1 MDTKLVN
8 QKIVLMRK
16 TVPLAVRAIRQKI
29 LKTIHQLK
37 ARLKRHEGQQKAEQD
52 AKLKE
57 VEKKLKDKLKGKM
70 KQIENIKIVE
80 KDKDYISRLALR
92 HDLKYFRKMLIV
104 YDCTTKE
111 NLLATICSSKQIQND
126 VDKFKQQNPNCDQW
140 LPEALDLLEKKKK
153 NNSEKLLNS
162 AETFKSHSTL
172 PPKGTSVPKS
182 SSSDTKTGDFQKKSV
197 SSSSNT
203 TSKSTEQCKIRSSTG
218 KFQVSPIGKTKELVE
233 NTIKKI
239 EPKVAKTESAVIKRL
254 DLSKP
259 SDVSKQIIVEDSSSD
274 DSSKDDKKETFPTV
288 ESKRKDAF
296 FLNKNGDAVSSDEEE
311 QDEENGEVDQP
322 ITVVGR
328 KVFGNSKQFERQNNN
343 KFNGHNSFG
352 NRKQF
357 SNLQKPLSGGKFER
371 NSAKPFTEFKK
382 EFRGFSDGRGAP
394 GQTPRPK
401 ENAEKL
407 HPSWQAKQAEKS
419 KLQHLSFGGT
429 GANKKIKFD

>member
-1 MDTKLVN
+1 M
-8 QKIVLMRK
+8 
-16 TVPLAVRAIRQKI
+16 
-29 LKTIHQLK
+29 
-37 ARLKRHEGQQKAEQD
+37 
-52 AKLKE
+52 
-57 VEKKLKDKLKGKM
+57 
-70 KQIENIKIVE
+70 
-80 KDKDYISRLALR
+80 
-92 HDLKYFRKMLIV
+92 
-104 YDCTTKE
+104 
-111 NLLATICSSKQIQND
+111 
-126 VDKFKQQNPNCDQW
+126 
-140 LPEALDLLEKKKK
+140 
-153 NNSEKLLNS
+153 
-162 AETFKSHSTL
+162 
-172 PPKGTSVPKS
+172 
-182 SSSDTKTGDFQKKSV
+182 
-197 SSSSNT
+197 
-203 TSKSTEQCKIRSSTG
+203 
-218 KFQVSPIGKTKELVE
+218 E

-343 KFNGHNSFG
+343 KFNGRNSFG

-401 ENAEKL
+401 ENAGKL
-407 HPSWQAKQAEKS
+407 WTSFLQL
-419 KLQHLSFGGT
+419 KL
-429 GANKKIKFD
+429 